1 MVSSVYGDFGDGL
14 LLPTLLMIFIGFT
27 VYKYIYIYVFGDLRV
42 LWGYTE
48 DFGGFYEDFAG
59 WVCLGS

>member
-27 VYKYIYIYVFGDLRV
+27 VYIYICI
-42 LWGYTE
+42 WGFTGVVGIY
-48 DFGGFYEDFAG
+48 GGFWDFAG